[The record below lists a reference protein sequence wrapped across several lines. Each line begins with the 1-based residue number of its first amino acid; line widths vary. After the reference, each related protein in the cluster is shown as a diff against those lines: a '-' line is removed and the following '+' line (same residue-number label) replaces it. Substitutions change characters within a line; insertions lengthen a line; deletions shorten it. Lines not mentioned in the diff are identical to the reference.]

1 MELQIAVHA
10 DGSRLAS
17 LALPGADPTSSM
29 IWFFKRQ
36 KPEQGLQS
44 GRLTP
49 LCRQADAWRGQSL
62 AVGDIHRHLETVTH
76 FGEFRLGPHDLLQH
90 KS

>member
-44 GRLTP
+44 GRL
-49 LCRQADAWRGQSL
+49 
-62 AVGDIHRHLETVTH
+62 
-76 FGEFRLGPHDLLQH
+76 
-90 KS
+90 